1 MRRLFVC
8 LVILLGTASLRGQ
21 KTRYGQELPFP
32 QKGVDYSLS
41 IHVSG
46 IRVSSDCE
54 SAPCVRIFLL
64 DIRAAGR
71 KLQLSC
77 PGEIPEVP
85 GDSMMPITLGDTHGR
100 IMPKSSGGALGDGY
114 ELLTPHGRVVGC
126 VVSGIFE

>member
-8 LVILLGTASLRGQ
+8 LFILLATASSHSQ

-32 QKGVDYSLS
+32 KKGVDYSLP

-46 IRVSSDCE
+46 IRVGSDCE
-54 SAPCVRIFLL
+54 NGYCVRNALL
-64 DIRAAGR
+64 DVLVDGK

-77 PGEIPEVP
+77 PLEIPEGP
-85 GDSMMPITLGDTHGR
+85 DHPMPMALGDTHGR
-100 IMPKSSGGALGDGY
+100 IMPKSSGGALGDNY
-114 ELLTPHGRVVGC
+114 EILSPHGRVIGC